1 MFWLFCIM
9 IILAV
14 AFIPSNIR
22 TVFKYLFKNWTFSV
36 DFLTEWV
43 VHSCSNCLLILNLSS
58 HSAPLLNGAGQVEQN
73 EKRTWPAL
81 NLYYCNHLQKDN
93 LKFYFF
99 SPCNLK
105 YTGMPKSFSSLLFQS
120 NNFNQTA
127 NCCNLTI
134 SQILGPKLILILYL
148 LVISLWLD
156 DQNLKR
162 PQYA

>member
-1 MFWLFCIM
+1 MKIMFWLFCIM

-36 DFLTEWV
+36 DFLTEWA

-81 NLYYCNHLQKDN
+81 NLYYCNHFEEEIRN
-93 LKFYFF
+93 SIF
-99 SPCNLK
+99 
-105 YTGMPKSFSSLLFQS
+105 LLIQYCWPA
-120 NNFNQTA
+120 Q
-127 NCCNLTI
+127 I
-134 SQILGPKLILILYL
+134 SCRL
-148 LVISLWLD
+148 LVQFNNSN
-156 DQNLKR
+156 QR
-162 PQYA
+162 PMMAMSMTY

>member
-14 AFIPSNIR
+14 AFIPNIR

-81 NLYYCNHLQKDN
+81 NLYYCNHLQKEIWN
-93 LKFYFF
+93 SIF
-99 SPCNLK
+99 SLLVIWNILACPNHLVV
-105 YTGMPKSFSSLLFQS
+105 FLFQS

-127 NCCNLTI
+127 NCCNLTT
-134 SQILGPKLILILYL
+134 SQILGPKSILILHL

-162 PQYA
+162 PQYT